1 MPYSNM
7 CCDHIEDNGSKL
19 FFPNWF
25 AASSSGVM
33 SDSNLFWN
41 AYNWVSLLSNIGLEF
56 DRTTVYNNPK
66 PRHFVA
72 IESDVDM

>member
-1 MPYSNM
+1 
-7 CCDHIEDNGSKL
+7 
-19 FFPNWF
+19 
-25 AASSSGVM
+25 M